1 MSLFVIGDPH
11 LSFGVDKPMDVFRG
25 WSDYTLRLMNNWN
38 RVVAEN
44 DSVVVPGDISW
55 AMNFEQAKSDFEFLD
70 SLNGKK
76 YILKGN
82 HDYWWNTM
90 SKMNAFLDE
99 NGFDSIKII
108 HNNAYSVEGFA
119 IAGTRGWFYDD
130 SAEDTHKVILREAG
144 RLRAS
149 LNAARELGGEVIA
162 FLHYPPLN
170 EERRCD
176 ELLDVLAQF
185 SVKRCFFGHLHG
197 FVAPGC
203 AKIKDNGISFDLVSA
218 DHLAFTPK
226 LISPTS
232 VLLPSDDGNLL

>member
-11 LSFGVDKPMDVFRG
+11 LSFSVDKPMDIFRG
-25 WSDYTLRLMNNWN
+25 WTDYTDRLKKNWN
-38 RVVAEN
+38 NVVGEN
-44 DSVVVPGDISW
+44 DSVVIPGDVSW
-55 AMNFEQAKSDFEFLD
+55 AMNFDDAKKAFGFLD
-70 SLNGKK
+70 SLNGTK

-90 SKMNAFLDE
+90 SKMTKFLND

-119 IAGTRGWFYDD
+119 LAGTRGWFYDD
-130 SAEDTHKVILREAG
+130 SAGDVHKVILREAG

-149 LNAARELGGEVIA
+149 LKAASELGGEIIA

-170 EERRCD
+170 ENQRCN
-176 ELLDVLAQF
+176 EILDVLAEF
-185 SVKRCFFGHLHG
+185 PVKRCYFGHLHG

-203 AKIKDNGISFDLVSA
+203 AKIEDNGILFNLVSA
-218 DHLAFTPK
+218 DYLGFTPK
-226 LISPTS
+226 LIPNI
-232 VLLPSDDGNLL
+232 PKEN

>member
-11 LSFGVDKPMDVFRG
+11 LSFSVDKPMDIFRG
-25 WSDYTLRLMNNWN
+25 WTDYTDRLKKNWN
-38 RVVAEN
+38 NVVGEN
-44 DSVVVPGDISW
+44 DSVVIPGDVSW
-55 AMNFEQAKSDFEFLD
+55 AMNFDDAKKDFAFLD
-70 SLNGKK
+70 SLNGTK

-90 SKMNAFLDE
+90 SKMIRFLND

-119 IAGTRGWFYDD
+119 LAGTRGWFYDD
-130 SAEDTHKVILREAG
+130 SAGDVHKVILREAG

-149 LNAARELGGEVIA
+149 LKAASELGGEIIA

-170 EERRCD
+170 ENQRCN
-176 ELLDVLAQF
+176 EILDVLAEF
-185 SVKRCFFGHLHG
+185 PVKRCYFGHLHG

-203 AKIKDNGISFDLVSA
+203 AKIEDNGILFNLVSA
-218 DHLAFTPK
+218 DYLGFTPK
-226 LISPTS
+226 LIPNI
-232 VLLPSDDGNLL
+232 PKEN